1 MKKLLLATVLT
12 LSIPFTAQ
20 ASSTPDFELC
30 EAYSSL
36 AETIM
41 TSRQNGT
48 DMSALIKIVL
58 NQSEGTDQAALLLV
72 KAAYKE
78 HRYSTESI
86 KQRTIQD
93 FKNQVFL
100 ACYK

>member
-12 LSIPFTAQ
+12 LSATTSQ
-20 ASSTPDFELC
+20 ASSSPDFELC

-58 NQSEGTDQAALLLV
+58 NQSEDTSQAALLLV

-93 FKNQVFL
+93 FKNQAFL